1 MKILDGIKLSQKI
14 SLDLKKKIS
23 QINKDINLDI
33 VLVGDD
39 KPSLKYVQLKQKE
52 AKKIGIGGQIFHLN
66 QQSTTQEVISL
77 IEKLNK
83 NESTTAFMIQLPL
96 PKQINTNKVL
106 SKIDPQKDA
115 DGLSPFNL
123 GLLFNKKTIA
133 IPSATALGVMDLLDD
148 YKIDYQFKNVVILG
162 RSPEVSLPLFAL
174 FMAKDA
180 TVTICHSKTKK
191 LKDICRQA
199 DILVSAIGK
208 PNFLTEE
215 FIKKGAV
222 LVDVGFDINPDT
234 NKVSGDF
241 DFDKVKD
248 LASYITPVP
257 GGVGPMTVVTLL
269 KNTLSIALKKDKI

>member
-1 MKILDGIKLSQKI
+1 MKILDGTKLSQKI
-14 SLDLKKKIS
+14 SLDLKKEIS
-23 QINKDINLDI
+23 QINKNINLDI
-33 VLVGDD
+33 ILVGDN
-39 KPSLKYVQLKQKE
+39 KSSLKYVQLKQKE
-52 AKKIGIGGQIFHLN
+52 AKKVGIGGQIFHLN

-77 IEKLNK
+77 VEKLNR
-83 NESTTAFMIQLPL
+83 NEPTTAFMIQLPL

-123 GLLFNKKTIA
+123 GLLFEKETIA
-133 IPSATALGVMDLLDD
+133 IPSATALGIINLLDN
-148 YKIDYQFKNVVILG
+148 YKIDYQFKNIVILG

-191 LKDICRQA
+191 LKNICHQA

-208 PNFLTEE
+208 PNFLTKE
-215 FIKKGAV
+215 FIKRGAI
-222 LVDVGFDINPDT
+222 LIDVGFNIDSDT

-241 DFDKVKD
+241 DFNQVKD

-257 GGVGPMTVVTLL
+257 GGVGPMTVITLL
-269 KNTLSIALKKDKI
+269 KNTLSISLKND